1 MSSSSA
7 SRGPLSVGASS
18 SPTPEATAEE
28 IAAIGEIVA
37 AVGVVL
43 QGYRDAFAGR
53 ISTKSDPGYLPKRG
67 WVETKYGMS
76 ASGLFLL
83 VLAAAVEPSE
93 PARPPVS
100 IAIVGEFPFSAEE
113 LEKALR
119 ARLPADVPAGT
130 LSVSMRSDGRVEVSW
145 QTMKR
150 EVDISNDSG
159 GTAARV
165 VALLAADLFVRLE
178 PPSAPPIFEVVVACA
193 QEPAREKMPSV
204 AAGYELSSGGGK
216 DSMLHGPS
224 LGAGLDGR
232 SLRLRAS
239 AGWQSSL
246 PFSSSNLVTMTAWPF
261 RIGVGAGL
269 AHLSL
274 IGSFVVAPYHLQGAV
289 NFTQVLVGAAA
300 EVEGRIAIAPGFSLR
315 ASAGAD
321 LFPIRSVLRSGNVT
335 VFETDP
341 VTLRIG
347 LALAWGGTQ

>member
-1 MSSSSA
+1 M
-7 SRGPLSVGASS
+7 G
-18 SPTPEATAEE
+18 
-28 IAAIGEIVA
+28 
-37 AVGVVL
+37 
-43 QGYRDAFAGR
+43 
-53 ISTKSDPGYLPKRG
+53 
-67 WVETKYGMS
+67 

-83 VLAAAVEPSE
+83 VLAAAVEPPE
-93 PARPPVS
+93 PARPPVR
-100 IAIVGEFPFSAEE
+100 IAIAGELPFSADE
-113 LEKALR
+113 LEKALL

-178 PPSAPPIFEVVVACA
+178 PPSAPPNSEGVVARA
-193 QEPAREKMPSV
+193 QEPAQEKMTSV

-216 DSMLHGPS
+216 DSMLYGPI

-232 SLRLRAS
+232 SFRLRAS
-239 AGWQSSL
+239 AGLQSSL
-246 PFSSSNLVTMTAWPF
+246 SFSSSNLVTMTAWPL
-261 RIGVGAGL
+261 RIGAGAGIS
-269 AHLSL
+269 HVSL
-274 IGSFVVAPYHLQGAV
+274 IGSFVVVPYHLQGAV
-289 NFTQVLVGAAA
+289 NVTHVLLGAAA
-300 EVEGRIAIAPGFSLR
+300 EVEGRIAIATGFSLR

-321 LFPIRSVLRSGNVT
+321 LFLSKSAFLSGDVP

-347 LALAWGGTQ
+347 LALAWGGAQ